1 MAEREPLD
9 GMVASELKKVGSQQG
24 HLTVTL
30 SNELVKLL
38 SEQLYQSPLKAIEEL
53 VVNSYDADASWCR
66 VGVSIESEPR
76 EGKIVV
82 IDDGIGMDES
92 GLTNLWQ
99 IGRSPKREEE
109 YAKRLRRRQIGKF
122 GIGKLATFTIA
133 NRLTHLTR
141 TGNTILG
148 VSIDFRSFE
157 HDPTG
162 SGKPIDLPI
171 FRITD
176 WTELQRHGGFAAACE
191 LAGVGAGALLS
202 RKHSSWTIALLE
214 DLKEKS
220 SKIRVGRLRW
230 VLSTAM
236 PLRSD
241 FRVFLNDGEV
251 MSAKAAYESIVEFS
265 VADLP
270 EGRLKNLKA
279 NTGEDWGC
287 TEGKLRCP
295 SLPEGLSGS
304 VLVTKR
310 SLHAG
315 KSEDLGRSNGFFVR
329 VRGRVINENDA
340 LFGLEPL
347 SHQTFNRF
355 RAEIEADDLDAVVT
369 APREGVEE
377 SLERRLV
384 SRALREIFLEARD
397 RYQRILDLE
406 DAAEGRK
413 REGERNF
420 VNPRLVE
427 RPIADVIGAPGAGE
441 EGAEADES
449 WFYLTVPQGVEIE
462 RLAEK
467 LYSEERHFY
476 RYSYDH
482 EGSASRLVRFLADE
496 GRFSI
501 NADHELVLAHAD
513 DGRSRSLLEDVVTA
527 EVLLEVYLRESAVG
541 AHIVGEVLE
550 RRDALLRS
558 LAQDHPFS
566 LDAIAQSL
574 RDAVGEQYDLE
585 VMLVSAVRSLG
596 FVATHISGS
605 GEPDGLARLREHPGG
620 EQTITL
626 EAKASS
632 GIPSLS
638 QLDLAGVADHKK
650 RNGAD
655 GCLLLA
661 RGYPGMSR
669 GEDSSVATRASDL
682 AISCWT
688 VDQLAQVVELAEK
701 RHITARQVLDV
712 VLSAFAPDD
721 VSEAVNQMVNLP
733 TWTEVDLYRAVRTAL
748 IDLEGRLPDAARTVD
763 LVAAEVS
770 RDAGF
775 AGIEMKAVYEALRQ
789 LAAASKGGLSLR
801 DRTIRMHVSPEE
813 LDRRVAVLTT
823 DQAQPRR
830 SGRFGRSD

>member
-1 MAEREPLD
+1 MSERNHQE
-9 GMVASELKKVGSQQG
+9 GMVASELKHVGARQG

-66 VGVSIESEPR
+66 VGVSIGSQPQ
-76 EGKIVV
+76 EGMIVV
-82 IDDGIGMDES
+82 VDDGVGMDES

-109 YAKRLRRRQIGKF
+109 YARRMRRRQIGKF

-141 TGNTILG
+141 SGDTILG
-148 VSIDFRSFE
+148 VSIDFRNFE
-157 HDPTG
+157 HDPSG

-176 WTELQRHGGFAAACE
+176 WKELERHAGFAAACD
-191 LAGVGAGALLS
+191 LAGFGAGALLGK
-202 RKHSSWTIALLE
+202 RLDSWTIALLE
-214 DLKEKS
+214 DLKEKAA
-220 SKIRVGRLRW
+220 KIRVGRLRW

-241 FRVFLNDGEV
+241 FSVFLNGEGV
-251 MSAKAAYESIVEFS
+251 ASAKAAYQAMVEFN
-265 VADLP
+265 VAELP
-270 EGRLKNLKA
+270 ETRLKNLRA
-279 NTGEDWGC
+279 NTGEEWECRGD
-287 TEGKLRCP
+287 ELICP
-295 SLPEGLSGS
+295 SLPEGISGS
-304 VLVTKR
+304 ALVTKR
-310 SLHAG
+310 SLHTG
-315 KSEDLGRSNGFFVR
+315 KSEDIGRSNGFVVR
-329 VRGRVINENDA
+329 VRGRVINENDP

-355 RAEIEADDLDAVVT
+355 RAEIDADDLDAVVT

-384 SRALREIFLEARD
+384 ARALREIFLEARD
-397 RYQRILDLE
+397 RYQRVLELE
-406 DAAEGRK
+406 DAVEERK

-427 RPIADVIGAPGAGE
+427 RPIADVIGAPGAEE

-449 WFYLTVPQGVEIE
+449 WFYLRVPEGVEIDK
-462 RLAEK
+462 LAER
-467 LYSEERHFY
+467 LYSEERRFY

-482 EGSASRLVRFLADE
+482 EGGAGRLVRFFADE

-541 AHIVGEVLE
+541 PHIVGEVLE

-566 LDAIAQSL
+566 LDAIAQAL
-574 RDAVGEQYDLE
+574 RDAVAEQYDLE
-585 VMLVSAVRSLG
+585 VMLISAVRSLG

-620 EQTITL
+620 EQVITL

-650 RNGAD
+650 RSGAS

-661 RGYPGMSR
+661 REYPGRSR
-669 GEDSSVATRASDL
+669 GDDSSVATRASDL

-688 VDQLAQVVELAEK
+688 VDQLARVVELAEK
-701 RHITARQVLDV
+701 RHITARQILDV

-721 VSEAVNQMVNLP
+721 VAAAVKQMISLP

-763 LVAAEVS
+763 PSRRTCRGIQTSLV
-770 RDAGF
+770 
-775 AGIEMKAVYEALRQ
+775 LR
-789 LAAASKGGLSLR
+789 
-801 DRTIRMHVSPEE
+801 
-813 LDRRVAVLTT
+813 
-823 DQAQPRR
+823 
-830 SGRFGRSD
+830 